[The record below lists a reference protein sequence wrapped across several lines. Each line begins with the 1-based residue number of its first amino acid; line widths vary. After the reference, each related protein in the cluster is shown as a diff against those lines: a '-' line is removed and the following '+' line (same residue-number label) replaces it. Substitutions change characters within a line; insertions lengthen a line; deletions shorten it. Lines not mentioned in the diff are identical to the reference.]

1 MIKNE
6 VQYRSAKLWVKK
18 GSEDPQLK
26 KDIQDYEFLR
36 SGQNSV
42 IALHQIEDLPKALIQ
57 ARIAAGLSQR
67 ELALKLRMKPQQ
79 LQRYE
84 ATNYRAASMDRIHEI
99 MTALGL
105 ALEHPAELRLVS

>member
-6 VQYRSAKLWVKK
+6 VQYRTAKLWLKK
-18 GSEDPQLK
+18 GSDDVALR
-26 KDIQDYEFLR
+26 KDVLDYEALR
-36 SGQNSV
+36 SGGNNLIV
-42 IALHQIEDLPKALIQ
+42 VHHMKDLPKALIQ

-67 ELALKLRMKPQQ
+67 ELALKLGMKPQQ

-84 ATNYRAASMDRIHEI
+84 ATNYRAASMERIQEI

-105 ALEHPAELRLVS
+105 ALAHPAELRLVS